1 MKKISVYTAVLACLF
16 AHTHAGAQKPQLPR
30 EKFQPVKTT
39 PVVFTPFTVADV
51 VKNDKSKGLK
61 DLVTLPN
68 KKKVTLESYLK
79 TLNHI
84 EKNLSGI
91 GISRNRTEQIVIAS
105 RYKPAVSA
113 TSLIKPA
120 TATGV
125 KTTAISKS
133 AMSNRFQLANMPV
146 SEKTLA
152 LNKLKDEL
160 GDRLLPDADDL
171 PNEPFLTEKNFN
183 IPEFKVADY
192 GVTVKASYIQ
202 KGVLDPF
209 CISSRQLN
217 NDSLKRIIKNS
228 NNEFTIGF
236 KINISTDIPAVG
248 NFNIYKLESEF
259 TSKANKDQKHKSK
272 ARLQVL
278 ERVLLDE
285 NKNPSGDTYSFDEN
299 AIYNTRQKLGAA
311 DIFSYGL
318 NVLLPVDMYLMST
331 GVGADFDIDISRT
344 GVGGTISPI
353 ITQSIILETSASETT
368 GPAADLLNFDILDIG
383 VGGELRLLQGGF
395 DFGGNAGLTVSGGGL
410 KFLNDTYT
418 AASIKML
425 QGRLYTFYVYP
436 QFTCDNIFLQGLDL
450 SCWVA
455 RRVENNFF
463 DTGSFIE
470 FQQVLADEFK
480 GKNLKWK

>member
-1 MKKISVYTAVLACLF
+1 MKKIYVYAAMLACLF
-16 AHTHAGAQKPQLPR
+16 AHTHAGAQKPQLSK

-39 PVVFTPFTVADV
+39 RLAFTPFTVADF

-84 EKNLSGI
+84 EGNLSGI
-91 GISRNRTEQIVIAS
+91 GISRNRTEQVVIAS
-105 RYKPAVSA
+105 RYKPAITA
-113 TSLIKPA
+113 TSVKPA
-120 TATGV
+120 PAAGV
-125 KTTAISKS
+125 KTAAISKS
-133 AMSNRFQLANMPV
+133 AMSNRFQLANMSV

-160 GDRLLPDADDL
+160 SDRLLPDADNL
-171 PNEPFLTEKNFN
+171 PNEPFITEKNFS

-192 GVTVKASYIQ
+192 GVTVKASYTQ
-202 KGVLDPF
+202 KGILDPF
-209 CISSRQLN
+209 SISSRQLN

-259 TSKANKDQKHKSK
+259 TSKANKEQKHKSK

-285 NKNPSGDTYSFDEN
+285 NKSPSGDTYSFDEN

-331 GVGADFDIDISRT
+331 GVGADFDMDISRT
-344 GVGGTISPI
+344 GVGGTISPV

-395 DFGGNAGLTVSGGGL
+395 DLGGNAGLTVSGGGL

-436 QFTCDNIFLQGLDL
+436 QFTCDNIFLQGLDP

-463 DTGSFIE
+463 DTGSFVE